1 MQCKKCGT
9 ANRRRAKFCE
19 ECGAP
24 LALACPAC
32 GTPVSTGKKFCG
44 ECGASLMQQS
54 PVAHSQLSVVGSQL
68 LAPHSQSPIRY
79 TPSHLAHRILSGK
92 TAMEGERKIV
102 TVLFADIKG
111 SMEIMETLDPE
122 EAKELL
128 DPCLQM
134 MIEAVH
140 RAEGTVNRL
149 LGDGLMALFGAPLA
163 LEDHPQRALYA
174 ALRMHEA
181 VKRYA
186 AELSQHHN
194 ISLQIRVGINTG
206 EVVVRTISNDLY
218 MDYSAVGHVVGL
230 AARMEALSTPG
241 STLVTTHT
249 HRLAQDAFHFA
260 ARGSVKVKGVKEP
273 VEVYELLGSH
283 ASHSR
288 LAARA
293 SRGLAP
299 FVGRSWE
306 LSELSALIDAA
317 RQGRGQVVALAGE
330 AGVGKSRL
338 LEEIK
343 PTLRAN
349 GFLLIEGAG
358 FAYGKT
364 RAYLPLIEMLKRY
377 CEITD
382 QDSPTIYQ
390 EKLYQRLVAIDP
402 TLADYVPV
410 FLELLGVESP
420 DPQIAALSG
429 EAKLQKVLDGIK
441 RLIASQSRHQP
452 VALIIEDVHW
462 LDSRSLLFLYALI
475 AGIAA
480 LPVVFLLSYR
490 PEQTYPWETFSFS
503 HRLQIGPLPREA
515 SISLFTSL
523 VGNDSQ
529 VVALAPLIWEQSSGN
544 PFFLEE
550 IVQSLIETGTLV
562 GQPKAYTL
570 AHPLT
575 NWALPATVHGV
586 LASRL
591 DRLSLPVKT
600 LLQTAAVIGREFSRS
615 LLARVTPMSKVDLD
629 HALSILQSRE
639 FLYETTASADTVY
652 TFKHA
657 LTQEVAYHS
666 LLRERRAEL
675 HAVVGAAVE
684 ALYEDKLAEYVTLLA
699 HHYSLSAN
707 SEKALH
713 YLQLAAERAFE
724 LYADSDA
731 LHFWTEHLR
740 VLATLPASSDR
751 DRQEVRTHL
760 HLINVLAR
768 QNSDDGTLRAQFAAA
783 EAACNKLNDHRLLAE
798 LHATLAV
805 AYVLWGRPQPG
816 LTHARRAKQLADAL
830 ADLHLQIVTLG
841 PLAHLLWIA
850 GQFSAGLQVAEEGLA
865 LLRQHRLLDEQM
877 DFIAYPY
884 VQCLAIAG
892 ACKGFLGDFDQGLSM
907 LQEAALSAKR
917 HGNRIPEALSYWGR
931 ALLYA
936 LRGDAS
942 VAVSEAEKA
951 LALMQE
957 VSSTT
962 GIFLT
967 GSLREYLTLVVDSPV
982 PFPLSSSS
990 WLLQTWQT
998 QQAFCEL
1005 AGTWLAAV
1013 EMRAG
1018 RPQDALRFAQEALA
1032 RAEASDSLWFR
1043 CVAHATLGSIFG
1055 QAGQQE
1061 YAAAEAHLLQALSA
1075 AETMHSQPLCGQV
1088 LLAIGELLWK
1098 RQQDLSSQP
1107 ADKHPN
1113 DYDSGTGQGTLLLD
1127 EKQRAREYL
1136 TRAAELCESLHMT
1149 TASRRARTLLGQVD
1163 ASSRGFSGH

>member
-9 ANRRRAKFCE
+9 ANRHRAKFCE

-32 GTPVSTGKKFCG
+32 GTTVSIGKNFCG
-44 ECGASLMQQS
+44 ECGASLTRQS
-54 PVAHSQLSVVGSQL
+54 SDARSQLSVADSQPFTPNL
-68 LAPHSQSPIRY
+68 QSPIRY
-79 TPSHLAHRILSGK
+79 TPPHLAHRILSGK

-102 TVLFADIKG
+102 TALFADIKG

-186 AELSQHHN
+186 AELSQHHD
-194 ISLQIRVGINTG
+194 IFLQIRVGINTG

-230 AARMEALSTPG
+230 AARMENLATPG

-249 HRLAQDAFHFA
+249 HRLAQDDFHFA
-260 ARGSVKVKGVKEP
+260 TCGSVKVKGVKEP
-273 VEVYELLGSH
+273 IEVYELLGSH
-283 ASHSR
+283 ASRSR

-293 SRGLAP
+293 LRGLTP

-306 LSELSALIDAA
+306 FSELCELVHSA
-317 RQGRGQVVALAGE
+317 RQGQGQVVALAGE

-338 LEEIK
+338 LEELK
-343 PTLRAN
+343 PMLRER

-364 RAYLPLIEMLKRY
+364 RAYLPLIEMLKHY
-377 CEITD
+377 CEIND
-382 QDSPTIYQ
+382 QDPPTIYQ
-390 EKLYQRLVAIDP
+390 EKLHKRLVTIDH
-402 TLADYVPV
+402 TFSDYVSV
-410 FLELLGVESP
+410 FLELLGVESH
-420 DPQIAALSG
+420 DPRIVSLSG

-441 RLIASQSRHQP
+441 RLIALQSYHQP
-452 VALIIEDVHW
+452 VALIIEDLHW
-462 LDSRSLLFLYALI
+462 LDSRSLIFLHALI
-475 AGIAA
+475 TGIAA

-490 PEQTYPWETFSFS
+490 PEQAYPWETLSFS
-503 HRLQIGPLPREA
+503 HRLQIAPLPREA
-515 SISLFTSL
+515 STSLFTSL
-523 VGNDSQ
+523 VGNDSR
-529 VVALAPLIWEQSSGN
+529 VVALASLIWEQSSGN

-562 GQPKAYTL
+562 GQPKSYTL
-570 AHPLT
+570 AHPVA

-591 DRLSLPVKT
+591 DRLSPPVKA

-615 LLARVTPMSKVDLD
+615 LLARVTPLSEADLD
-629 HALSILQSRE
+629 HALSTLQSRE
-639 FLYETTASADTVY
+639 FLHETAVSPDIVY

-666 LLRERRAEL
+666 LLREHRAKL
-675 HAVVGAAVE
+675 HATVGAAVE

-699 HHYSLSAN
+699 HHYSLSTN
-707 SEKALH
+707 TKKALH
-713 YLQLAAERAFE
+713 YLQLAAKRAFD

-731 LHFWTEHLR
+731 LHFWAEYLR
-740 VLATLPASSDR
+740 ILATLPANSER
-751 DRQEVRTHL
+751 DRQEIRTHL
-760 HLINVLAR
+760 HLINVLSR
-768 QNSDDGTLRAQFAAA
+768 QNSDDGALRAQFDAA
-783 EAACNKLNDHRLLAE
+783 EAACYRLNDHRLLAE

-805 AYVLWGRPQPG
+805 AYVLWGQPQPG
-816 LTHARRAKQLADAL
+816 LPHARRAKQLADAL
-830 ADLHLQIVTLG
+830 ADLHMQIVTFG

-850 GQFSAGLQVAEEGLA
+850 GQFSAGLQVAEEGLS

-917 HGNRIPEALSYWGR
+917 HGNRIPQALSYWGI
-931 ALLYA
+931 ALLYS

-942 VAVSEAEKA
+942 VALPEAEKA

-962 GIFLT
+962 GILLT
-967 GSLREYLTLVVDSPV
+967 GSVQEYLAMVVDSPV
-982 PFPLSSSS
+982 PSPLSSPS
-990 WLLQTWQT
+990 WLLQTWQA
-998 QQAFCEL
+998 QHAFCEL
-1005 AGTWLAAV
+1005 AGTWLAEV

-1018 RPQDALRFAQEALA
+1018 RPAEALRFAKEALA
-1032 RAEASDSLWFR
+1032 RAEASESLWFR
-1043 CVAHATLGSIFG
+1043 CVARATLGSMLS
-1055 QAGQQE
+1055 QAGQKE
-1061 YAAAEAHLLQALSA
+1061 YAAAEAHLLQALSD
-1075 AETMHSQPLCGQV
+1075 AETMHSQPLRGQF
-1088 LLAIGELLWK
+1088 LLALGELLWK
-1098 RQQDLSSQP
+1098 RYRDLSSQH
-1107 ADKHPN
+1107 AEKQVN
-1113 DYDSGTGQGTLLLD
+1113 DRESGRVQGTVMVN

-1136 TRAAELCESLHMT
+1136 TRAAELCDSLNMT
-1149 TASRRARTLLGQVD
+1149 TASQRARLLLVQVE
-1163 ASSRGFSGH
+1163 AS